1 MKLFERIGLSC
12 GLAVLILSTMP
23 LPTQAEILISNI
35 EFSDYL
41 PGNPSIATSLTF
53 DLSGTIEDVIT
64 EDTQNSN
71 TLYVGEV
78 GTSGWINS
86 YSGGSWSYNDS
97 TTIPTVIDVI
107 GSASDGDRI
116 AIGMTGGY
124 VFAYEPSGLEVNSID
139 GTVTVTGG
147 SFTPGATDT
156 SNWVVSVGWNTF
168 VFPDPTTVTGAA
180 VPEPTSLAI
189 LMMGALLLSRTRRS
203 HRAAVS

>member
-12 GLAVLILSTMP
+12 GLAVLILSTMS

-41 PGNPSIATSLTF
+41 PGDPSIATSLSF
-53 DLSGTIEDVIT
+53 DLSGTIDDVIT
-64 EDTQNSN
+64 QDTQNTA
-71 TLYVGEV
+71 TLFVGEIA
-78 GTSGWINS
+78 TTGWINS

-97 TTIPTVIDVI
+97 STIPTVIDVI
-107 GSASDGDRI
+107 GSASSGDRV

-124 VFAYEPSGLEVNSID
+124 SFAHQPTALEVNSID
-139 GTVTVTGG
+139 GTATITNG

-156 SNWVVSVGWNTF
+156 SNWVVSIGWNTF
-168 VFPDPTTVTGAA
+168 VFPDPETVTGAA
-180 VPEPTSLAI
+180 VPEPASLAI
-189 LMMGALLLSRTRRS
+189 LMIGGMLVARTRRP